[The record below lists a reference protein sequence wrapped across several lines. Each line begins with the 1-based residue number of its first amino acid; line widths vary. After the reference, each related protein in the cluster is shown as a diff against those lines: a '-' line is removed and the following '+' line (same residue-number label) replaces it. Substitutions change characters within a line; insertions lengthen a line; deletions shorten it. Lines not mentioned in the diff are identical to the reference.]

1 MREIAATEVTATV
14 ARLFREAN
22 LYLPPDV
29 KEALKRARERE
40 SFPRAREIL
49 SRLLE
54 NALIAEKEGLPICQ
68 DTGIAVVF
76 LEVGQEVRVV
86 GKLEEAVHEGVREGF
101 RQGYL
106 RASVVRHP
114 LDRVN
119 TGDST
124 PAVIHTRLVPGD
136 RLKITVM
143 PKGAGSENMGMVKVL
158 RPADGREGVK
168 RLVLE
173 TVQRAGPNACPPL
186 VVGVGIGGTVEK
198 AALLAKEAVLRPVG
212 SRHPHPLEA
221 ELEEELLEAINCL
234 GIGPLGLGG
243 DTTALAVH
251 VATYPCHIASLPVAV
266 NLSCHATRHRTAVL

>member
-1 MREIAATEVTATV
+1 MREIEAATITVTV

-22 LYLPPDV
+22 IYLPPEV
-29 KEALKRARERE
+29 KAALRRARERE
-40 SFPRAREIL
+40 SFSRARFVL
-49 SRLLE
+49 DRLLE
-54 NALIAEKEGLPICQ
+54 NAALAESEGLPLCQ

-76 LEVGQEVRVV
+76 LELGQEVRVK
-86 GKLEEAVHEGVREGF
+86 GELEAAVHQGVREGF

-119 TGDST
+119 TGDNT

-136 RLKITVM
+136 RLRITVM
-143 PKGAGSENMGMVKVL
+143 PKGAGSENMGVVKVL

-168 RLVLE
+168 ALVLE
-173 TVQRAGPNACPPL
+173 AVKQAGPNACPPL
-186 VVGVGIGGTVEK
+186 VVGVGLGGTVEK
-198 AALLAKEAVLRPVG
+198 AALLAKEAILRPLG
-212 SRHPHPLEA
+212 SSNPDPGEA
-221 ELEEELLEAINCL
+221 ELEEELLTALNRL

-251 VATYPCHIASLPVAV
+251 IASYPCHIASLPVAV
-266 NLSCHATRHRTAVL
+266 NLSCHATRHRAAVL

>member
-1 MREIAATEVTATV
+1 MREITAAEVTATV

-40 SFPRAREIL
+40 SSPRAREIL

-76 LEVGQEVRVV
+76 LEMGQEVRVV
-86 GKLEEAVHEGVREGF
+86 GELEEAVHEGIRQGF
-101 RQGYL
+101 REGYL

-119 TGDST
+119 TGDSA

-143 PKGAGSENMGMVKVL
+143 PKGAGSENMGVVKVL

-198 AALLAKEAVLRPVG
+198 AALLAKKAVLRPVG
-212 SRHPHPLEA
+212 SRHPDPLEA

-234 GIGPLGLGG
+234 GMGPLGLGG

-266 NLSCHATRHRTAVL
+266 NLSCHATRHRTAIL